1 MTTATAA
8 LAWVLNRGQHLIPI
22 PATRTSEHLMEWV
35 NASEITLSQD
45 QLNEIETILPIG
57 WAYGDRYSVSQYVGP
72 ETYC

>member
-1 MTTATAA
+1 
-8 LAWVLNRGQHLIPI
+8 
-22 PATRTSEHLMEWV
+22 MEWV